1 MVKKRQSV
9 GKYILLKRLGKG
21 GMGTVYKALSPKI
34 DKVVALK
41 LLQPSE
47 ALEITLGYDLLKD
60 IFLSEARTLAS
71 LNHHNLA
78 TVWDFDTDGQGR
90 SFFVMEYY
98 CNNLGAM
105 IGESF
110 QLEEPSR
117 QIRPE
122 KVIHYG
128 KQILEALQ
136 YLHHNRVIH
145 RDIKPH
151 NILIT
156 DNDQVK
162 VCDFGMALVDGLS
175 FSGPANMQI
184 GSPCYSP
191 PEQKKSPH
199 EVDGRADYY
208 STAVLLYRMLTGT
221 LPGMQ
226 SFPLSMIDPAFSKDW
241 DDFFQK
247 GLSWNPDHRFQNAG
261 EMKRALEQLDFS
273 ANKYF
278 VSDKNKAGADFPSP
292 RASPVNQCGSRAL
305 KTFKLTALHRPLRY
319 IVNDFKISSDVV
331 VDKAT
336 GRTWQKSGSPY
347 PLSWL
352 EAQSYIS
359 VLNRTRFGGR
369 QTWRLPTIDE
379 LLSLLDESANQM
391 NKLFNA
397 DRKWLWSCDLHGK
410 TERWFINL
418 DMGYVASQDMD
429 CPNFVKAVSSDQIQ
443 HSGPSFP

>member
-9 GKYILLKRLGKG
+9 GKYTLLKRLGKG
-21 GMGTVYKALSPKI
+21 GMGTVYKALSPQI
-34 DKVVALK
+34 DKIVALK

-47 ALEITLGYDLLKD
+47 VLEITLGYDQLKD

-71 LNHHNLA
+71 LNHQNLT
-78 TVWDFDTDGQGR
+78 TVWDFDTDEQGR

-98 CNNLGAM
+98 CNNLGIM

-128 KQILEALQ
+128 KQILDALQ
-136 YLHHNRVIH
+136 YLHHNQVIH

-151 NILIT
+151 NILVT
-156 DNDQVK
+156 DDDRVK

-199 EVDGRADYY
+199 QVDGRADCY

-226 SFPLSMIDPAFSKDW
+226 SFPLSMINHAYSKNW

-247 GLSWNPDHRFQNAG
+247 GLSWDPAHRFQSAAQMKHALGQLQFSSPEKRDAG
-261 EMKRALEQLDFS
+261 QNR
-273 ANKYF
+273 
-278 VSDKNKAGADFPSP
+278 SP
-292 RASPVNQCGSRAL
+292 TPISVPRSTPENQCGARAI
-305 KTFKLTALHRPLRY
+305 KTFNLTNLHRPNTY
-319 IVNDFKISSDVV
+319 IVNNFDINTEVV
-331 VDKAT
+331 VDRAT
-336 GRTWQKSGSPY
+336 GRTWQKAGSTY
-347 PLSWL
+347 PLDWQ

-359 VLNRTRFGGR
+359 FLNKTRFGGLSS
-369 QTWRLPTIDE
+369 WRLPTIDE
-379 LLSLLDESANQM
+379 LLSLLNESTDPTDRFFD
-391 NKLFNA
+391 K

-418 DMGYVASQDMD
+418 DMGYVANQDMD
-429 CPNFVKAVSSDQIQ
+429 CPNFVKAVSSEV
-443 HSGPSFP
+443 S

>member
-9 GKYILLKRLGKG
+9 GKYTLIKRLGKG
-21 GMGTVYKALSPKI
+21 GMGTVYKAMSPQI

-47 ALEITLGYDLLKD
+47 ALEITLGPDQLNT

-71 LNHHNLA
+71 LSHQNLT
-78 TVWDFDTDGQGR
+78 TVWDFDTDDQGR

-98 CNNLGAM
+98 CNNLGTM

-110 QLEEPSR
+110 QLEAPSR

-128 KQILEALQ
+128 RQILEALE

-156 DNDQVK
+156 DNDTVK

-199 EVDGRADYY
+199 EVDGRADCY

-226 SFPLSMIDPAFSKDW
+226 SFPLSMINPSYDENW
-241 DDFFQK
+241 DAFFQQ
-247 GLSWNPDHRFQNAG
+247 GLSWNPDHRFQRAA
-261 EMKRALEQLDFS
+261 EMKHALERLEFS
-273 ANKYF
+273 KGEEKPTDTGT
-278 VSDKNKAGADFPSP
+278 VVPELPSP
-292 RASPVNQCGSRAL
+292 RSSSINQCGSRAL
-305 KTFKLTALHRPLRY
+305 KTFNLTTLQRPRHY
-319 IVNDFKISSDVV
+319 ITNDFEIGSDTVF
-331 VDKAT
+331 DKAT
-336 GRTWQKSGSPY
+336 TRSWQRVGSPY

-352 EAQSYIS
+352 DAQNYIS
-359 VLNRTRFGGR
+359 SLNSSCFGGL

-379 LLSLLDESANQM
+379 LLSLLEESTSQM
-391 NKLFNA
+391 NTLFHA
-397 DRKWLWSCDLHGK
+397 ERKWLWSCDLHGK

-429 CPNFVKAVSSDQIQ
+429 CPNFVKAVSSDR
-443 HSGPSFP
+443 S

>member
-34 DKVVALK
+34 DKIVALK

-47 ALEITLGYDLLKD
+47 PLEITLGSEQLEA
-60 IFLSEARTLAS
+60 IFLSEAKTLAS
-71 LNHHNLA
+71 LNHHNLT
-78 TVWDFDTDGQGR
+78 TVWDFDIDEQGR

-98 CNNLGAM
+98 CNNLGIM

-110 QLEEPSR
+110 LLEEPSR
-117 QIRPE
+117 RIRPE

-128 KQILEALQ
+128 KQILEALR
-136 YLHHNRVIH
+136 YLHHNGVIH

-156 DNDQVK
+156 DSDRVK

-191 PEQKKSPH
+191 PEQKRTPH
-199 EVDGRADYY
+199 QVDGRADYY

-226 SFPLSMIDPAFSKDW
+226 SFPLSMVNPAYSKDW

-247 GLSWNPDHRFQNAG
+247 GLSWDPDHRFQSAG
-261 EMKRALEQLDFS
+261 EMTQALERLQFTPPEKTGKRQS
-273 ANKYF
+273 ASSPSISEIRSVPQNK
-278 VSDKNKAGADFPSP
+278 
-292 RASPVNQCGSRAL
+292 CGPRAL
-305 KTFKLTALHRPLRY
+305 KTFKITDLHRPINY
-319 IVNDFKISSDVV
+319 IVNDFEIKADVV
-331 VDKAT
+331 ID
-336 GRTWQKSGSPY
+336 RTTRRAWQKEGSPY
-347 PLSWL
+347 PLNWQ
-352 EAQSYIS
+352 EAQNYIS
-359 VLNRTRFGGR
+359 SLNKLQFGGLS
-369 QTWRLPTIDE
+369 TWRLPTLDE
-379 LLSLLDESANQM
+379 LLSLLNESPEQTGVFFDLN
-391 NKLFNA
+391 
-397 DRKWLWSCDLHGK
+397 RKWLWSCDLHGK

-429 CPNFVKAVSSDQIQ
+429 CPNHVKAVSSEV
-443 HSGPSFP
+443 G